1 MRRKRLLKRDRC
13 HIYTK
18 YGGRCAYCGKPITY
32 KEMQVEHKEPL
43 ALGGADSPENYMPS
57 CHTCNHYKH
66 TLTVEEFRKQLGLL
80 TGRLRERVYIYKLA
94 LQHGIIRESESA
106 VSFYFERVSEYPAI
120 EECMEVEQRQQL
132 KTLHETLGDVLRH
145 EPADSG
151 NEAEDNIWNQAG
163 YLFELL
169 NDFFEEA
176 GYDN

>member
-1 MRRKRLLKRDRC
+1 MKRKRLPERDRYQ
-13 HIYTK
+13 IYTK

-80 TGRLRERVYIYKLA
+80 TGRLLERVYIYKLA

-106 VSFYFERVSEYPAI
+106 VSFYFERVSEYPEI

-132 KTLHETLGDVLRH
+132 KALHETLGDVLRH

-169 NDFFEEA
+169 NDFFGEA

>member
-1 MRRKRLLKRDRC
+1 MKRKRLLERDRYQ
-13 HIYTK
+13 IYTK
-18 YGGRCAYCGKPITY
+18 YGGRCAYCGKTITY

-106 VSFYFERVSEYPAI
+106 VSFYFERVSEYPEI

-132 KTLHETLGDVLRH
+132 KTLHETLDGVLRH

-151 NEAEDNIWNQAG
+151 SEAEDNIWNQAG

-176 GYDN
+176 THDN